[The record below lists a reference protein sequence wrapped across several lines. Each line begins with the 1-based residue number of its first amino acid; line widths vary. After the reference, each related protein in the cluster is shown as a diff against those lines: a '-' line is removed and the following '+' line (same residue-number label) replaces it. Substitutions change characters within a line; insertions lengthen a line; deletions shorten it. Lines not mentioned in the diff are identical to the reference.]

1 VSDSLEQPQQ
11 HQPQLRLGVV
21 TIHDACPAFSTK
33 IFESADELERL
44 SIKFNIAL
52 IPFFNEEQDL
62 PRFPEFVDKIK
73 SYKNCQIVLHGLY
86 HELKNGQFDNF
97 HETTEADA
105 EEQICAA
112 IEIFHEIA
120 IETKVFIPPA
130 WKLNNSSI
138 KVLERLGFKL
148 AEEQEEYLLLFPEQ
162 QEFKKIK
169 LPKVLNWDS
178 TGYPEKNIVNMGRDE
193 KAFKLQIE
201 KRPHIIR
208 IALHPRDP
216 VEAIKD
222 QKQMISIL
230 KDSAYEI
237 LTYTELILRLEELAP
252 PSTRLD

>member
-1 VSDSLEQPQQ
+1 MSNVSEHQKQPY
-11 HQPQLRLGVV
+11 PRLGVV
-21 TIHDACPAFSTK
+21 TIHDACPAFSTM

-44 SIKFNIAL
+44 NIKFNIAL
-52 IPFFNEEQDL
+52 VPFFNEKQDL

-97 HETTEADA
+97 HDTKEADA
-105 EEQICAA
+105 EEQIRAGL
-112 IEIFHEIA
+112 EIFHEIG

-130 WKLNNSSI
+130 WKLNYSSI

-148 AEEQEEYLLLFPEQ
+148 AEEQEEYLLLISQ
-162 QEFKKIK
+162 QEYKKIK

-178 TGYPEKNIVNMGRDE
+178 TGFPEKNIVNIARDE
-193 KAFKLQIE
+193 RAFKSEIE
-201 KRPHIIR
+201 KRPQIIR

-216 VEAIKD
+216 AEAIKD

-230 KDSAYEI
+230 KDSGYKI
-237 LTYTELILRLEELAP
+237 PTYTELLPKLEELAP
-252 PSTRLD
+252 SILLD

>member
-1 VSDSLEQPQQ
+1 MPSMSEQQQ
-11 HQPQLRLGVV
+11 THPRLGVV
-21 TIHDACPAFSTK
+21 TIHDACPSFSVK

-44 SIKFNIAL
+44 NIKYNIAVV
-52 IPFFNEEQDL
+52 PFFNEKEDL
-62 PRFPEFVDKIK
+62 PRFPEFVNKIK

-105 EEQICAA
+105 EEQIHAA
-112 IEIFHEIA
+112 IEIFHEIG
-120 IETKVFIPPA
+120 IETNVFIPPA
-130 WKLNNSSI
+130 WKLNNSTI
-138 KVLERLGFKL
+138 KVLEKLGFKL
-148 AEEQEEYLLLFPEQ
+148 AEEQEEYLLLISQ
-162 QEFKKIK
+162 QQFKEIK

-193 KAFKLQIE
+193 RAFKLQIE
-201 KRPHIIR
+201 KRPQIIR

-216 VEAIKD
+216 AEAIED

-237 LTYTELILRLEELAP
+237 PTYTELIPKLEELAP
-252 PSTRLD
+252 PS

>member
-1 VSDSLEQPQQ
+1 LDSSEQQQQQPQSY
-11 HQPQLRLGVV
+11 PRLGVV

-44 SIKFNIAL
+44 NIKFNIAL
-52 IPFFNEEQDL
+52 IPFFNEKQDL

-97 HETTEADA
+97 HDTKEADA
-105 EEQICAA
+105 EEQIRAGL
-112 IEIFHEIA
+112 EIFHEIG

-130 WKLNNSSI
+130 WRLNNSSI
-138 KVLERLGFKL
+138 KVLEKLEFKL
-148 AEEQEEYLLLFPEQ
+148 AEEQEEYLLLLSQ
-162 QEFKKIK
+162 QAFKKIK

-178 TGYPEKNIVNMGRDE
+178 TGFPEKNIVNISRDE
-193 KAFKLQIE
+193 RAFKSQIE
-201 KRPHIIR
+201 ERPQIIR

-216 VEAIKD
+216 AEAIND
-222 QKQMISIL
+222 QKQMISVL

-237 LTYTELILRLEELAP
+237 PTYTELLPKLEGLA

>member
-1 VSDSLEQPQQ
+1 
-11 HQPQLRLGVV
+11 VV
-21 TIHDACPAFSTK
+21 TIHDACPAFSTM

-44 SIKFNIAL
+44 NIKFNIAL
-52 IPFFNEEQDL
+52 VPFFNEKQDL

-97 HETTEADA
+97 HDTKEADA
-105 EEQICAA
+105 EEQIRAGL
-112 IEIFHEIA
+112 EIFHEIG

-130 WKLNNSSI
+130 WKLNYSSI

-148 AEEQEEYLLLFPEQ
+148 AEEQEEYLLLLSQ
-162 QEFKKIK
+162 QEYKKIK

-178 TGYPEKNIVNMGRDE
+178 TGFPEKNIVNIARDE
-193 KAFKLQIE
+193 RAFKSEIE
-201 KRPHIIR
+201 KRPQIIR

-216 VEAIKD
+216 AEAIKD

-230 KDSAYEI
+230 KDSGYKI
-237 LTYTELILRLEELAP
+237 PTYTELLPKLEELAP
-252 PSTRLD
+252 SILLD